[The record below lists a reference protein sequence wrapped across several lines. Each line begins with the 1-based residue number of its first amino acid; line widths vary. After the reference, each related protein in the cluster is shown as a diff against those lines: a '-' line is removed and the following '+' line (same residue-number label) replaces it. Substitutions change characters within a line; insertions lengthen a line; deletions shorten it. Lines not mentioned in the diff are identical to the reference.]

1 MTEPSTRSARGATSW
16 RARALGACALDE
28 GYAVVLVIGTI
39 AVLALVLPLL
49 LAGALRD
56 LGDSK
61 RHHGFDAAQDAARS
75 GVQSV
80 IAQLATNP
88 SFSVGPSVPDDVA
101 GAGWASPAAQ
111 YAWARSALLASA
123 ASGAVSAS
131 SAGRWTVVRPP
142 NQRVIYALGWPLAG
156 TAVAQGKVVVAEFT
170 FAQSAPGPA
179 LLAGSEIR
187 LSGSFNL
194 NPAPGVTLSADLHT
208 NGNLT
213 GTASSPVVTGSM
225 TATGTA
231 SYPNATAGAPARTIP
246 AADPRAFYAAY
257 ATGNAASWFDLCPDG
272 RARRPG
278 TSGVPC
284 SGPVVPTPS
293 SWTASGSD
301 WQEGYPG
308 GPPGIYYVYGG
319 NAVIGTGSTTVTQTI
334 VTEATQAGAGG
345 ASANLQCPKGSTGSI
360 TVTKTTVRAFLP
372 GTVLLSG
379 NTVEIGSQGATFGGL
394 VAAQESVQMSS
405 SSSPGISGYVIA
417 QNYCSG
423 EVNTFQGS
431 TIAYDPSS
439 GYLAPGPPR
448 ITAEAELAAS

>member
-1 MTEPSTRSARGATSW
+1 
-16 RARALGACALDE
+16 
-28 GYAVVLVIGTI
+28 VIGTI

-88 SFSVGPSVPDDVA
+88 SFTVGPSVPDDVA
-101 GAGWASPAAQ
+101 GAGWATPGAQ

-131 SAGRWTVVRPP
+131 SAGRYTVLRPP

-156 TAVAQGKVVVAEFT
+156 TAAAQGKLVVADFT
-170 FAQSAPGPA
+170 FAQTAPGPA
-179 LLAGSEIR
+179 LLAGSEVR

-194 NPAPGVTLSADLHT
+194 NAATGVTLSADLHT

-213 GTASSPVVTGSM
+213 GTAASPVVTGSM
-225 TATGTA
+225 TATGSV
-231 SYPNATAGAPARTIP
+231 SYAGATAGAPSRTIP
-246 AADPRAFYAAY
+246 AVDPRAFYAAY
-257 ATGNAASWFDLCPDG
+257 ATGNAGSWFDLCPDG
-272 RARRPG
+272 RAHRPG
-278 TSGVPC
+278 TTGVPC
-284 SGPVVPTPS
+284 SGAVVPTPTG
-293 SWTASGSD
+293 WTMYNSD
-301 WQEGYPG
+301 WQESYPG

-319 NAVIGTGSTTVTQTI
+319 NAVLSTSGLTVTQTV
-334 VTEATQAGAGG
+334 VTEATQAAGG
-345 ASANLQCPKGSTGSI
+345 ASANLTCPKGTNGGI
-360 TVTKTTVRAFLP
+360 TVLKTTVRAFLP

-439 GYLAPGPPR
+439 GFLAPGPPR
-448 ITAEAELAAS
+448 ITAEAELTAS